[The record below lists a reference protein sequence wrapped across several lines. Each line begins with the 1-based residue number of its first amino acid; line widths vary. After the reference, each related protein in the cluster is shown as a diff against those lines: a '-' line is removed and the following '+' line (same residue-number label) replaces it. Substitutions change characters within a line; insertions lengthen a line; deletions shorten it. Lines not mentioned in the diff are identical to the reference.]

1 MRKTIK
7 RLLEDGVI
15 IPHHTLRELDEVFKA
30 NPDLESDIIK
40 IHKLAQKNH
49 YGVKWEKF
57 SLPRVNSLYY
67 VYEFGVSNEKQAN
80 ELLCDIAKLRLKHD
94 DFMIVVEAVEDWC
107 FLFYNPNKPESK
119 EKPESKK
126 RRKDA
131 RVN

>member
-1 MRKTIK
+1 MRKTVK

-40 IHKLAQKNH
+40 IHKLAQKDC
-49 YGVKWEKF
+49 YGVKWEEF

-80 ELLCDIAKLRLKHD
+80 ELLCAIAKLCLKHN

-107 FLFYNPNKPESK
+107 FLFYNPD
-119 EKPESKK
+119 KPESKK
-126 RRKDA
+126 RRKNA